1 MILFV
6 CSQGRLRSR
15 TAELLCLFGG
25 VHARSAGTDRDAEV
39 QLTDTLV
46 RQASLI
52 VCMERK
58 HLQAVTLFA
67 HYGACPVVQLG
78 IPDEY
83 DRLEAAL
90 MRDLIYQAQ
99 FHDPCLASTMERGR
113 HLLLNQPGYQ
123 AALGSQSEPI
133 ADNPAYTATPQ

>member
-6 CSQGRLRSR
+6 CSQGRRRSR

-25 VHARSAGTDRDAEV
+25 LHARSAGTERDADV
-39 QLTDTLV
+39 QLTDTLI

-52 VCMERK
+52 VGMERK
-58 HLQAVTLFA
+58 HIQAVTLFA

-83 DRLEAAL
+83 DRLEASL
-90 MRDLIYQAQ
+90 IRDLIYQAG
-99 FHDPCLASTMERGR
+99 FHDAALAGALDRGR
-113 HLLLNQPGYQ
+113 QLLLSQPGYQ
-123 AALGSQSEPI
+123 SALGTHSDPV
-133 ADNPAYTATPQ
+133 AYNPAYDCTPQ

>member
-15 TAELLCLFGG
+15 TAELLCLFDGIA
-25 VHARSAGTDRDAEV
+25 ARCAGIDKDALAP
-39 QLTDTLV
+39 LTDTLV

-52 VCMERK
+52 ICMERK
-58 HLQAVTLFA
+58 HLNAVTEYA

-83 DRLEAAL
+83 DRLEFACATSSIKSASMTKTWPAPWTAAG
-90 MRDLIYQAQ
+90 
-99 FHDPCLASTMERGR
+99 CCC
-113 HLLLNQPGYQ
+113 
-123 AALGSQSEPI
+123 
-133 ADNPAYTATPQ
+133 